1 MSENNIILKD
11 SEFAAL
17 LCDKPTYEIA
27 NHLFEH
33 FGLSCINMESQN
45 RIKLDKL
52 FDKLESLTKENK
64 ETAVLEIIE
73 FIRSLNTE
81 NTDNSKYVDDIK
93 KYINDNLESEFSD
106 NDISKHFHI
115 SLYYMIHLF
124 KKATG
129 KTIVEYKN
137 NLKLEKAKKL
147 LTETD
152 FSIVEIAQRCNYS
165 TAPYFSKIFKREM
178 KTSPFE
184 YRKLMKNEYYKNNPL
199 FKECMDKD
207 IVFHSSLPHFS
218 LLDANVKTE
227 SLKRDDTIEFYP
239 LKMPDKKYSF
249 LHESAIIE
257 YEGMLF
263 AAWYNCERVELSG
276 RTPIRFSVSKDG
288 GKTWSETQ
296 TAIDD
301 PDGIFLY
308 CPPVFGISDGI
319 LYMLVNK
326 MVAADYMRSIEIL
339 KFNKKSL
346 NFEFVR
352 SLQIPFKLNT
362 NVVTLPN
369 GKLML
374 TGRVG
379 KPDGFPTTPAVLI
392 SDSGKIDSEWR
403 LNKITKDGKLPD
415 GSEQIYPE
423 ISPILCDDK
432 LYILSRNDIY
442 RVPLIYISDNFGE
455 SFSGPFAFDIPIYPS
470 KIYSGNLSDGR
481 SYIIGNMYLGRKKLV
496 LFLSEKGTI
505 NFNKAIVI
513 QDGDNPDFTD
523 GMMWHYPCAWESDG
537 KLYIIYTVTLK
548 DGKGRGAMLSIVN
561 L

>member
-1 MSENNIILKD
+1 MTDKNVLLTD

-17 LCDKPTYEIA
+17 LHDKPTYEVA

-33 FGLSCINMESQN
+33 FELNCINMEAQN

-52 FDKLESLTKENK
+52 FDKLDSLAKENK
-64 ETAVLEIIE
+64 EAAVLEIIE

-81 NTDNSKYVDDIK
+81 NTDNSKYADEIK
-93 KYINDNLESEFSD
+93 KYIEDNLDNEISD
-106 NDISKHFHI
+106 KDISEHFHI

-124 KKATG
+124 KKVTG
-129 KTIVEYKN
+129 KTIVEYRN
-137 NLKLEKAKKL
+137 NLKLENAKKL

-152 FSIVEIAQRCNYS
+152 FNIAEIAQRCNYS

-178 KTSPFE
+178 KTSPVE
-184 YRKLMKNEYYKNNPL
+184 YRKLMKNEYYKDNPL
-199 FKECMDKD
+199 FKECTDKD
-207 IVFHSSLPHFS
+207 IIFHSSLPGFS
-218 LLDANVKTE
+218 LLDEKIDASN
-227 SLKRDDTIEFYP
+227 LKRDDTIEFYP
-239 LKMPDKKYSF
+239 VKMPDEKYSF
-249 LHESAIIE
+249 LHESVIIE

-276 RTPIRFSVSKDG
+276 RTPIRFSISKDG
-288 GKTWSETQ
+288 GKNWSETQ

-308 CPPVFGISDGI
+308 CPPVFGISDGN

-339 KFNKKSL
+339 KFNKEIM

-352 SLQIPFKLNT
+352 SLPIPFKLNT
-362 NVVTLPN
+362 NVVALPN

-379 KPDGFPTTPAVLI
+379 KPDGFPTTPAALI

-403 LNKITKDGKLPD
+403 LVKITKDGKLPD

-423 ISPILCDDK
+423 ISPILCNGK
-432 LYILSRNDIY
+432 LYIFSRNDIY
-442 RVPLIYISDNFGE
+442 KVPLMYISDDFGE

-481 SYIIGNMYLGRKKLV
+481 AYIIGNVYLGRKKLV
-496 LFLSEKGTI
+496 LFLSEKNTI

-513 QDGDNPDFTD
+513 QDGDNPNFEN

-537 KLYIIYTVTLK
+537 KLYITYTVTLK
-548 DGKGRGAMLSIVN
+548 DGKGRGAMISIVN